1 MIPLKDY
8 TVTHDAMSL
17 ADLPCEVISM
27 IARTIYDPLTITQK
41 DRLSKSHTLRT
52 KLTLHVSLGY
62 ILYRRYGSGS
72 TEQS

>member
-8 TVTHDAMSL
+8 IVTRNAMSL

-52 KLTLHVSLGY
+52 KLTFHLSLGH
-62 ILYRRYGSGS
+62 ILHCRYGSGS